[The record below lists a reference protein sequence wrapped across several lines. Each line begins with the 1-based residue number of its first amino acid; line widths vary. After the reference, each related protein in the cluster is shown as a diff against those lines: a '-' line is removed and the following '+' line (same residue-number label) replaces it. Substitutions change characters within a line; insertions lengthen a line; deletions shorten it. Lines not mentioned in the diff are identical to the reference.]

1 MKERKQNDT
10 KWKVIATASLTGT
23 IILGAL
29 YFKQSKEINKA
40 DDTIELVKEVV
51 GGPLID
57 RLIKNEELKL
67 SRTDNKINNIL
78 NNNMT
83 KAAEKVLEE
92 HKQKRE
98 IILETISDFIKV
110 REALKREEQ
119 SLFFFARKTHVLL

>member
-1 MKERKQNDT
+1 MKETKQNDT

-23 IILGAL
+23 IILGTL

-110 REALKREEQ
+110 REALKRD
-119 SLFFFARKTHVLL
+119 